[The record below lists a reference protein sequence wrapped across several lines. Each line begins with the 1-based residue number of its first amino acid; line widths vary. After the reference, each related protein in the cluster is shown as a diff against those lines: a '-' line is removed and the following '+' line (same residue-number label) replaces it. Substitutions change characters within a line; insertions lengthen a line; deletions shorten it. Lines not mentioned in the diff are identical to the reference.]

1 MYVLDTNIC
10 IFVLK
15 NRSNQLRHKFKA
27 TKDLAIL
34 SVTYGELCYGIENG
48 EGHLKKQRW
57 EQLETFT
64 QRLFIEP
71 WDKDAAR
78 QYGFIRAVLKK
89 HGNLIGN
96 NDLLIAAHAIS
107 LNAILVTNNV
117 KEFERIPDLTIE
129 DWTAETTPSPKA

>member
-27 TKDLAIL
+27 TKNLAIS

-57 EQLETFT
+57 EQLDTFT

-71 WDKDAAR
+71 WDKDAADECPP
-78 QYGFIRAVLKK
+78 YACFGFSSVAF
-89 HGNLIGN
+89 
-96 NDLLIAAHAIS
+96 
-107 LNAILVTNNV
+107 NA
-117 KEFERIPDLTIE
+117 PD
-129 DWTAETTPSPKA
+129 AC